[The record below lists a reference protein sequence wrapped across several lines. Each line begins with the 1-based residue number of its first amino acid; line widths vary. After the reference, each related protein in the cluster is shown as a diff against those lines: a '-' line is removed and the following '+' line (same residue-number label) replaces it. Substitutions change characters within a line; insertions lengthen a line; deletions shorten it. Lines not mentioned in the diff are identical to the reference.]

1 MSSILAMPSQPK
13 DSTAL
18 PEEYSAVYTNIIR
31 KYKRRNR
38 FGKLMTCDPM
48 ELNKLTEQ
56 GYKLK
61 AERYMFKR
69 ERKRK
74 LKR

>member
-1 MSSILAMPSQPK
+1 MYK
-13 DSTAL
+13 
-18 PEEYSAVYTNIIR
+18 NIIR

-48 ELNKLTEQ
+48 ELNKLTEE